1 MLDEKN
7 FGGYAIS
14 IEMYKWILKNLP
26 KGSIILELGSGKG
39 TVELSEFYK
48 VYSIEHDKR
57 WLGFS
62 KKSNYIYA
70 PIVKYKRYKWYDIGR
85 IKRLIPKNYD
95 LLLVD
100 GPNGYIGREGFV
112 DNIGLFKTDIPIIID
127 DIQREKYVGMRD
139 FLAKKFNK
147 KVITI
152 EGTGISHSRKK
163 FSVLL

>member
-1 MLDEKN
+1 MDEKN

-14 IEMYKWILKNLP
+14 IEMYYWILENLP

-57 WLGFS
+57 WLGVA

-70 PIVKYKRYKWYDIGR
+70 PLANYKGYKWYDIKR
-85 IKRLIPKNYD
+85 IKALMPKKYD
-95 LLLVD
+95 LLLID
-100 GPNGYIGREGFV
+100 GPNGYIGREGFIK
-112 DNIGLFKTDIPIIID
+112 NIGLFKTDIPIIID
-127 DIQREKYVGMRD
+127 DTQREKYVEMRD

-152 EGTGISHSRKK
+152 EGGNKM
-163 FSVLL
+163 FSILL